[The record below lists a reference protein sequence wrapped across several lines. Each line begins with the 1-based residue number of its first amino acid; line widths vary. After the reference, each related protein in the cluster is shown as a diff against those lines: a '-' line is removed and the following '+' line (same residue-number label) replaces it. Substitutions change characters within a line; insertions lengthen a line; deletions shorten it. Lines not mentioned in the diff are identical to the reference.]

1 MYMCPH
7 IYMYIYLEN
16 AYLMHIFKKIVIIK
30 YQQKIN
36 ISFNKSTLD
45 EYYIFRLKKNKL
57 YFMYY
62 YYSYILLRFFKYLF
76 K

>member
-16 AYLMHIFKKIVIIK
+16 AYLMHIFKKVIIIK

-45 EYYIFRLKKNKL
+45 EYYIFHLEKNKL
-57 YFMYY
+57 YALLLLMYFTE
-62 YYSYILLRFFKYLF
+62 FFKYLF

>member
-45 EYYIFRLKKNKL
+45 EYYIFRLKKK
-57 YFMYY
+57 
-62 YYSYILLRFFKYLF
+62 
-76 K
+76 